1 MDNFKNALIYK
12 ICYKDDS
19 IEEHYIGSTCNL
31 TRRSYEHH
39 NNCVND
45 NNKEHNSP
53 VYMFIRANGGWDN
66 WRIEKLAD
74 VHCDNKHDLKL
85 IEKQYIKNGK
95 KLLNKNVPLRKWAE
109 YYQDNKVKILAQK
122 KQYVEDNRDMLNE
135 KRRKNYKGDSSSSKQ
150 YYEKNKE
157 KILAK
162 HRIRYWNEKMVESAN
177 IIMEAEELLQI
188 LNQGTLSP
196 PDSLD

>member
-1 MDNFKNALIYK
+1 MENFKNALIYK

-66 WRIEKLAD
+66 WRIEKLTD
-74 VHCDNKHDLKL
+74 VYCDNNHDLKL

-122 KQYVEDNRDMLNE
+122 KQYADDNRDMLNE
-135 KRRKNYKGDSSSSKQ
+135 KRRDKYKQDKTSSKE
-150 YYEKNKE
+150 YYEKNKQ
-157 KILAK
+157 KILTRRK
-162 HRIRYWNEKMVESAN
+162 KQYYENKIK
-177 IIMEAEELLQI
+177 IMEAEELLEI
-188 LNQGTLSP
+188 LNQDTSSP
-196 PDSLD
+196 PDLLD